1 VAIVLDLTVYV
12 SLYSSLHTVVEVVA
26 GLCLLCAVMPGIA
39 WLGKRAPVLR
49 FGVAAASAAVGLL
62 VSVLYVS
69 SNSVRTWAEDGL
81 RHVWREPVYVGR
93 MLSRVQVAESY
104 LRDPGAF
111 NDTTTNSIL
120 RLRQRYD
127 LATTTR
133 SRIWDKPPPE
143 PEWLTKR
150 LLAMRGENQFNIIVY
165 YVDTLRADV
174 ARDAAVMPGLQ
185 RFSQGALNFRRAY
198 TTGSNTLH
206 ALPGLTGGN
215 FDLTETHPTDLIRVA
230 EQGGYA
236 TTLVIAQSAREFL
249 GRLLPTFRFKETVDV
264 PDYAAGNEQ
273 VWGYGADQPTSERI
287 VSRGLEWLLQHRD
300 DRFLLWLFNF
310 DVHNWREVD
319 EAYVDATGRTYGV
332 PEAGELTAAKRAVGR
347 IAVKLYDTCR
357 SGHDCRAE
365 SYAGATRR

>member
-1 VAIVLDLTVYV
+1 VLGATVMIAWLAPLVDAVFRRGWEDVRVAAHAEAAFTIYGLVGTLLGFVLALGVVVSRALSMVVAKRAPRWSQHVAPAIAALAAVAATAKTAFWTFTGHGVEGTAVARFGPYVLLFAAAAGAAVAARLTLWAVREADAGRAVGPLVVSATAFVGSILAIVLDLTVYV

-39 WLGKRAPVLR
+39 WLGNRAPVLR

-133 SRIWDKPPPE
+133 GMVLSQKGFNASANRCM
-143 PEWLTKR
+143 R
-150 LLAMRGENQFNIIVY
+150 LR
-165 YVDTLRADV
+165 
-174 ARDAAVMPGLQ
+174 
-185 RFSQGALNFRRAY
+185 
-198 TTGSNTLH
+198 
-206 ALPGLTGGN
+206 
-215 FDLTETHPTDLIRVA
+215 
-230 EQGGYA
+230 
-236 TTLVIAQSAREFL
+236 
-249 GRLLPTFRFKETVDV
+249 
-264 PDYAAGNEQ
+264 
-273 VWGYGADQPTSERI
+273 
-287 VSRGLEWLLQHRD
+287 
-300 DRFLLWLFNF
+300 
-310 DVHNWREVD
+310 
-319 EAYVDATGRTYGV
+319 
-332 PEAGELTAAKRAVGR
+332 
-347 IAVKLYDTCR
+347 
-357 SGHDCRAE
+357 
-365 SYAGATRR
+365 